1 MGRNLLFITGD
12 TIKVLIKVEIK
23 LLSQVFLHRLDEF
36 NGCKKTQ

>member
-1 MGRNLLFITGD
+1 
-12 TIKVLIKVEIK
+12 LIKVEIK